1 MLPSQTDMFLP
12 VLEFFATVITA
23 TRKDAREAIANRF
36 QLTAEEH
43 EGQIPSGGRTYESQ
57 AR

>member
-1 MLPSQTDMFLP
+1 MLPSQTDMFLS
-12 VLEFFATVITA
+12 VFEFFVAAVTA

-43 EGQIPSGGRTYESQ
+43 EGRIPSGVRTYESQ
-57 AR
+57 AS

>member
-12 VLEFFATVITA
+12 VLEFFVAVITA

-36 QLTAEEH
+36 QLTAEER
-43 EGQIPSGGRTYESQ
+43 EGRIPSGRKDL
-57 AR
+57 

>member
-12 VLEFFATVITA
+12 VLEFFVAVVTA
-23 TRKDAREAIANRF
+23 TRKDTREAIANRF

-43 EGQIPSGGRTYESQ
+43 EGRIPSGVRTYESQ

>member
-12 VLEFFATVITA
+12 VLEFFVAVVTA
-23 TRKDAREAIANRF
+23 TRKDARDAIANRF

-43 EGQIPSGGRTYESQ
+43 EGRIPSGVRTYESQ